1 MTRFLAL
8 LLALMTGTQAR
19 AELPR
24 VVSTGVCADQYVVAL
39 AAPGQIAGL
48 SPDARKASL
57 SPIATQ
63 AAHYATVPTNLE
75 ALLAA
80 SPDLVIGE
88 GYVAARMKPFLEAHG
103 IAVMPMPAPETLDGV
118 AQALRD
124 LGRAL
129 ARSEAGDE
137 AARAFNAARTALAA
151 TRPAQPPPALYLLP
165 TGTTAGAGTFIDE
178 VMRLGGY
185 SNLAADRG
193 IKGWAHVP
201 LETLVRTPPD
211 IVLAGFFD
219 MAATT
224 ALAGFSA
231 APLTR
236 RTLAHAKVIAIPDA
250 LWVCPG
256 PALIDAA
263 RSLRAQVSTARETA
277 Q

>member
-1 MTRFLAL
+1 MKPLATLIAALFLTVEA
-8 LLALMTGTQAR
+8 QA
-19 AELPR
+19 ALPR

-57 SPIATQ
+57 SPIAAV
-63 AAHYATVPTNLE
+63 AARYATVPTNLE

-88 GYVAARMKPFLEAHG
+88 GYVAARMRPFLEAHG
-103 IAVMPMPAPETLDGV
+103 IAVTPMPAPETLDGV

-129 ARSEAGDE
+129 ARPEAGDD
-137 AARAFNAARTALAA
+137 AARAFDMARAALAA
-151 TRPAQPPPALYLLP
+151 TGPAHPPPALYLLP

-193 IKGWAHVP
+193 LEGWAHVP
-201 LETLVRTPPD
+201 LETLVRAPPD

-263 RSLRAQVSTARETA
+263 RSLRARASATPDTAP
-277 Q
+277 